1 MMMTKLWKVTVIIIY
16 GLTIIGLKGL
26 LGTWLLGL
34 LIDWPIT
41 WVNVLITSVVI
52 ELSLLGAQLVH
63 KSKINV

>member
-1 MMMTKLWKVTVIIIY
+1 MMTKLWKVTVIIIY